1 MFIFP
6 NFLYACNFP
15 CIRIK
20 NSKISSNEKKHFLV
34 SKDIRNV
41 KKSGKVFLN
50 RVIIVPIYFDK
61 NSEVLAA
68 LLGVVRDLN
77 CKDILSGNINH
88 IPLNCGIIGIQA
100 CNIDLNLV
108 LTNPQAP
115 YKVIWVNKQWCD
127 LCEFQS
133 EEIIGKSLNIL
144 QQWSIF
150 DSFNRSKNIAIS
162 KDMMLELEEKL
173 KM

>member
-6 NFLYACNFP
+6 TFLYACNFP

-20 NSKISSNEKKHFLV
+20 NSKVSSNEKKFML
-34 SKDIRNV
+34 SQDIRNV

-50 RVIIVPIYFDK
+50 RVIIMPIYFDK
-61 NSEVLAA
+61 NSELIAA
-68 LLGVVRDLN
+68 LLGVVRDIN
-77 CKDILSGNINH
+77 CKNILSGNINH
-88 IPLNCGIIGIQA
+88 IPLNCGVFGVQT
-100 CNIDLNLV
+100 CNLDLNLV

-115 YKVIWVNKQWCD
+115 YTVIWVNKHWCD
-127 LCEFQS
+127 LCEFQP